1 MVRLSTSIGDIMAA
15 FFESFPVWIV
25 AITAVVTA
33 CTAITAI
40 TPTKTDD
47 KYIQIVLDVLN
58 LLAGNVGKNKNEDA

>member
-1 MVRLSTSIGDIMAA
+1 MAA

-47 KYIQIVLDVLN
+47 KYIQIALDVLN
-58 LLAGNVGKNKNEDA
+58 FLAGNFGKNKNADSE

>member
-1 MVRLSTSIGDIMAA
+1 MQE
-15 FFESFPVWIV
+15 FFEAFPVWIV
-25 AITAVVTA
+25 ALSTVVTA

-58 LLAGNVGKNKNEDA
+58 LLAGNFGKNKNKDAE

>member
-1 MVRLSTSIGDIMAA
+1 MTDFINGL
-15 FFESFPVWIV
+15 PVWLV

-47 KYIQIVLDVLN
+47 KIIAQVLKVLN
-58 LLAGNVGKNKNEDA
+58 FLAGNFGKNKNADDK